1 MKITKHNTGDLR
13 RNQQQSFR
21 RYGKYLVLLLLAA
34 SMLLYKERLGE
45 IFAGV
50 KDVTGVMLG
59 KCIILSAAAYTLEGM
74 TITFMMSTAGDRPH
88 AGKGITVGLLCEFY
102 RMITLGNGSGFAEI
116 HYIHKNGVE
125 AGKAAAMTMIQY
137 AFKRIAVMIL
147 GSIGFLILYLGQDT
161 GQLCREYMPYM
172 GTGILISLMIAACFF
187 CLALSPGIARWAV
200 SALKRLSGKFS
211 FIEKRASSWVEQI
224 ILLNR
229 SGKSILGKKREMLW
243 VILCQMGKQ
252 LLFCGIPAVMLWGK
266 SRLSAAQ
273 CVWLMA
279 AACLLAGVIPA
290 PSGAGS
296 LEFVFILFFSR
307 FTDSGVPAASMLIFR
322 LVTWVLP
329 FMAGGLLLI
338 RETYHTYK
346 RNDKN

>member
-1 MKITKHNTGDLR
+1 MKITKHNPGELG

-21 RYGKYLVLLLLAA
+21 KYGKYLVLLLLLV
-34 SMLLYKERLGE
+34 SMFLYRERLGE

-50 KDVTGVMLG
+50 KDVTKAVVC
-59 KCIILSAAAYTLEGM
+59 KCIILSAAAYALEGM
-74 TITFMMSTAGDRPH
+74 TIAFMMGTAGGRPR
-88 AGKGITVGLLCEFY
+88 AGKGISIGLLCEFY

-116 HYIHKNGVE
+116 HYIHKNGIE

-147 GSIGFLILYLGQDT
+147 GSIGFLILYLGQGT
-161 GQLCREYMPYM
+161 RQLCREYMPYM

-187 CLALSPGIARWAV
+187 CLALSPKIAGCAV
-200 SALKRLSGKFS
+200 SVLKWLSRKFS
-211 FIEKRASSWVEQI
+211 IIEKKASSWIEQI

-229 SGKSILGKKREMLW
+229 SGKSILGKKREMMR
-243 VILCQMGKQ
+243 VIMCQVGKQ
-252 LLFCGIPAVMLWGK
+252 LLFCSIPAVMLQGK
-266 SRLSAAQ
+266 SQLAVNE
-273 CVWLMA
+273 CIWLMA

-307 FTDSGVPAASMLIFR
+307 FSEPGVPAAAILIFR
-322 LVTWVLP
+322 FVTWVLP
-329 FMAGGLLLI
+329 FMAGGLLII
-338 RETYHTYK
+338 REKYFTY
-346 RNDKN
+346 RWNDND